1 MTESEGDGDE
11 GQHVLSADEGSGIVW
26 LEKNWAKYGPQMDLG
41 YKNKSSPPKNSEG
54 PPVEFRNPD
63 VALEPKMI
71 AHTEREPL

>member
-41 YKNKSSPPKNSEG
+41 
-54 PPVEFRNPD
+54 
-63 VALEPKMI
+63 
-71 AHTEREPL
+71 